1 MVSIFF
7 HQDRYIQTD
16 MNNMRRIIIA
26 VCLVMGIMAVANDTI
41 MASTRVLALLLAIIT
56 VIRSK
61 AST

>member
-1 MVSIFF
+1 
-7 HQDRYIQTD
+7 